1 MGVGV
6 AAFTRPLELVVVF
19 SLCIA
24 SSAFSQSVEVDP
36 AVLARGAS
44 DVVVGTISDVTS
56 RMGTNAAGDRLIY
69 SDLVVDLSETLK
81 GDLRGRVTVTVEGGE
96 VGGLTLAVSDIP
108 TLRRGDRA
116 LFFLARTAGGEWMP
130 FGRGSG
136 VMKIDAAGRLNEGPL
151 TLDDARAQI
160 RSAR

>member
-1 MGVGV
+1 MCFAA
-6 AAFTRPLELVVVF
+6 AAFSRTCRLLFVF
-19 SLCIA
+19 SVCATLD
-24 SSAFSQSVEVDP
+24 AFSQSLEVDI
-36 AVLARGAS
+36 AALTRGAS
-44 DVVVGTISDVTS
+44 DVVVGTITDVTS
-56 RMGTNAAGDRLIY
+56 RMGTNADGDHLIY
-69 SDLVVDLSETLK
+69 SDLAVDVSDTLK
-81 GDLRGRVTVTVEGGE
+81 GELRGSITITVEGGD
-96 VGGLTLAVSDIP
+96 VGGLVLSVSDMP

>member
-1 MGVGV
+1 MRLGVP
-6 AAFTRPLELVVVF
+6 AFTCPLRLVVVF
-19 SLCIA
+19 SLCVA

-36 AVLARGAS
+36 AVLARSAS

-81 GDLRGRVTVTVEGGE
+81 GDLRGSVTVTVEGGE

-108 TLRRGDRA
+108 ALRRGDRA
-116 LFFLARTAGGEWMP
+116 LFFLIRNASGEWAVY
-130 FGRGSG
+130 GRGGG
-136 VMKIDAAGRLNEGPL
+136 VMKIDAAGRLGNGPL
-151 TLDDARAQI
+151 TLDSARTQI